1 MAVNWGLANQ
11 NDGFDYLQSLQA
23 IGNQAAQKQALAQRD
38 YAFRQQQQ
46 QDQARPA
53 IQQRAAAGDYAG
65 AQAQAFTL
73 GDYDALKYVS
83 GLEATHHAKLATE
96 ADTIGRLA
104 TSLIGLPQEQR
115 AAAFAAVAPQLKQ
128 AGFDDSELAGVQL
141 TDGALQQYIKLA
153 TDTKDA
159 IGAYNKQ
166 QEGYTLAQGS
176 RRYVNGQMV
185 AENPAEPRYQAVPE
199 GGMLVR
205 VDGGSATPV
214 YGAPSGGVPAGGG
227 GAVSGRT
234 QYGWTPRAR
243 NGGDNTDAAVD
254 GKLQGMSQALRI
266 PVDGDISGM
275 DPMMIARA
283 LSLSEG
289 GPGSLADRNN
299 NPGNLTDARTGA
311 YRKFGSKEEGLRAAA
326 AQVRRNLARGQTTI
340 RTMVEGLPVG
350 GGQRGGSPDVI
361 VGRPKQTAAPS
372 GYRYNGDRLEPI
384 PGGPADPNTST
395 QRNVQS
401 NRTAEA
407 NYRKEFDNLPEVK
420 TFKTARQQF
429 NTLRDLGTKKNPT
442 PQDDIAL
449 IFSYMK
455 TLDPSSVVREGE
467 FAQAQNA
474 AGVPDGIRNMYNK
487 ALSGNRLNP
496 DQRQNMVRTAYRNY
510 ANYRA
515 AYNQAAE
522 NYRGYARDNGIN
534 PDRVARTY
542 TPDKPQPKADRMS
555 QFKIVRV
562 R

>member
-11 NDGFDYLQSLQA
+11 GDGFDYLQSLQA
-23 IGNQAAQKQALAQRD
+23 IGNQAAQKQALTQRD

-65 AQAQAFTL
+65 AQAQAFSL
-73 GDYDALKYVS
+73 GDYDALRYVS
-83 GLEATHHAKLATE
+83 GLEQAHHAKLATE

-176 RRYVNGQMV
+176 RRYVGGQMV

-214 YGAPSGGVPAGGG
+214 YGAPSGGGSTAGG

-243 NGGDNTDAAVD
+243 NGGDNSDAAVD
-254 GKLQGMSQALRI
+254 GKLRGMSQALRI
-266 PVDGDISGM
+266 PIDGDISGL
-275 DPMMIARA
+275 DPMTIARA
-283 LSLSEG
+283 LTISEG

-299 NPGNLTDARTGA
+299 NPGNLTDPRTGG

-350 GGQRGGSPDVI
+350 GGQRSGSPDVI

-384 PGGPADPNTST
+384 PGGPADPTTST
-395 QRNVQS
+395 QRSVQS
-401 NRTAEA
+401 NRKAEA
-407 NYRKEFDNLPEVK
+407 DFRKEFNSLPEVK
-420 TFKTARQQF
+420 DFNKVRPQF
-429 NTLRDLGTKKNPT
+429 NTLRDLVRKQNPT
-442 PQDDIAL
+442 AQDDIAI
-449 IFSYMK
+449 IFNYMK
-455 TLDPSSVVREGE
+455 LLDPSSVVREHE
-467 FAQAQNA
+467 FANAQNA
-474 AGVPDGIRNMYNK
+474 AGIPDNIRNAYNK
-487 ALSGNRLNP
+487 AQTGQRLNP
-496 DQRQNMVRTAYRNY
+496 DQRKNLLQTAYGY
-510 ANYRA
+510 YKNYRQS
-515 AYNQAAE
+515 YNQQAE